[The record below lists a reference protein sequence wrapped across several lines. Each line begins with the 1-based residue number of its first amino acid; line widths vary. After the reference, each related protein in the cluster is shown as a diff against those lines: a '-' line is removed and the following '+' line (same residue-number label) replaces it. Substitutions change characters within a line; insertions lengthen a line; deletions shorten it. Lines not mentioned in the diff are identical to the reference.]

1 MDYYVDY
8 YLGMGVLCG
17 YKMREDAVLRKKF
30 CNFASEQ

>member
-17 YKMREDAVLRKKF
+17 YKMRGRCGVEDKIL
-30 CNFASEQ
+30 